1 MIIEI
6 KRNYEEIVISVSGRL
21 DSITTPMLEK
31 TIEEN
36 VNANDDLIFD
46 LKNLKYIS
54 NAGLLLLIKTK
65 DRVRKGFMRIINVCA
80 EVMNEFEINGVTD
93 NFIIE

>member
-31 TIEEN
+31 TIDEN
-36 VNANDDLIFD
+36 VNNNDDLIFD
-46 LKNLKYIS
+46 FKNLKYIS

-65 DRVRKGFMRIINVCA
+65 DKMRKGFMRIMNVCA